1 MSEEPLLLV
10 QLIRRLKVKL
20 IEILSADADFVLQH
34 ADARSLL
41 SPHGYQLVKSCRVP
55 SEKVTELLDQI
66 IQRGPT
72 AAQGL
77 LELLKEQA
85 LQETFPLLASV
96 QELQANS
103 VSPEVENNVS
113 KRRKGAPES
122 QVPPKKMCSNGCAL
136 VKEKQLMMVAQAI
149 GRSWREIGRL
159 ALCVPSVKLEQI
171 EEDHSQHSERVFHM
185 LRYWR
190 HSQREEATAARLHSL
205 LSQNNFDL
213 APENIAFL
221 LETDEEHV

>member
-1 MSEEPLLLV
+1 MSEEPLTLV
-10 QLIRRLKVKL
+10 QVIRRLKVKL

-77 LELLKEQA
+77 LELLKDQA

-103 VSPEVENNVS
+103 LSPGTN
-113 KRRKGAPES
+113 KY
-122 QVPPKKMCSNGCAL
+122 
-136 VKEKQLMMVAQAI
+136 
-149 GRSWREIGRL
+149 RSTYFYQPL
-159 ALCVPSVKLEQI
+159 FK
-171 EEDHSQHSERVFHM
+171 
-185 LRYWR
+185 
-190 HSQREEATAARLHSL
+190 
-205 LSQNNFDL
+205 
-213 APENIAFL
+213 
-221 LETDEEHV
+221 